1 MRNKRKWFLVAIAI
15 LTLITLFVLNAS
27 TPGRQVVG
35 CLEGCGNPADR
46 QAGGLRAVSLNM
58 LHGIPR
64 FTDLDAR
71 LQLIAAEVQLL
82 DADVIIL
89 QEVPWRLGR
98 ENTAETLAQ
107 MLGFN
112 YLYLRANGN
121 KSLITFEEGEAILSR
136 FPLSDVVFTELEPPV
151 DIFQNRV
158 VLGAT
163 AVTPWGEVRVFGTH
177 LTHNNPQVNQRQ
189 IEALRQF
196 VEANTTGFTVVAGDF
211 NAWEDTPQMEN
222 LANAWTDTFR
232 QAQLGDAGLTCC
244 IDDLT
249 NPDEALE
256 MRIDYIFLVNF
267 RGELIRA
274 DHAFYRPF
282 QAGEGW
288 QWASDH
294 TGLVVEVVP

>member
-1 MRNKRKWFLVAIAI
+1 MRKWFLVAIAI
-15 LTLITLFVLNAS
+15 LTLITMFVLNAS
-27 TPGRQVVG
+27 SPGRQVVG

-46 QAGGLRAVSLNM
+46 QAGGLRVVSLNM

-71 LQLIAAEVQLL
+71 LQLITAEMQRL

-89 QEVPWRLGR
+89 QEVPWRLAR
-98 ENTAETLAQ
+98 KNTAATLAQ
-107 MLGFN
+107 ALGFN

-136 FPLSDVVFTELEPPV
+136 FPLNDVVFTELEPQV
-151 DIFQNRV
+151 DLFQNRMA
-158 VLGAT
+158 LGAT
-163 AVTPWGEVRVFGTH
+163 VVTPWGEVRLFGTH
-177 LTHNNPQVNQRQ
+177 LTHNNPQVNQGQ
-189 IEALRQF
+189 VEALRQF
-196 VEANTTGFTVVAGDF
+196 VEANTSGFTMVAGDF
-211 NAWEDTPQMEN
+211 NAWEDTPQMEV
-222 LANAWTDTFR
+222 LASAWTDTYR
-232 QAQLGDAGLTCC
+232 QAHPSDAGLTCC

-249 NPDEALE
+249 NPDVALE
-256 MRIDYIFLVNF
+256 VRIDYIFLVNF
-267 RGELIRA
+267 HGELIRA
-274 DHAFYRPF
+274 DHAFYSPF